1 MDKLVDTIVNNIQIS
16 IKSIHIRYE
25 DKVTNPDHPFAFGV
39 MLKGLS
45 AETTNSKWQPM
56 QVDGD
61 ATQVHKVCWFVFFS
75 DWWMTLI
82 FLMSVLPGIK
92 SYRALLQNTNLL
104 IWFSDNIFKKW
115 LNCYQV
121 YVYYFLA
128 KNFSLTENLNSKCE
142 PSNGE

>member
-45 AETTNSKWQPM
+45 AETTNSQWQPM

-61 ATQVHKVCWFVFFS
+61 ATQVHKVCASLQQFVDLFIS
-75 DWWMTLI
+75 DLLMTLT
-82 FLMSVLPGIK
+82 F
-92 SYRALLQNTNLL
+92 
-104 IWFSDNIFKKW
+104 W
-115 LNCYQV
+115 
-121 YVYYFLA
+121 
-128 KNFSLTENLNSKCE
+128 
-142 PSNGE
+142 